1 MTKFSAKF
9 LMFGNIFY
17 EKQDIGFCKQTSF
30 ASLLHNQ
37 LVAEVLHVY
46 NAIRGRQLAFLWIPS
61 HVGIHGNELADTLAK
76 FALHRDVIVDV
87 KLPFRDLR
95 PLVTSYVT
103 GLWRSDWENDSTNKL
118 QRIGASVDSLRPM
131 MKSRREETVLT
142 RLRIGKPRDPCTLV
156 AW

>member
-1 MTKFSAKF
+1 
-9 LMFGNIFY
+9 MFVVFEEYDTIR
-17 EKQDIGFCKQTSF
+17 
-30 ASLLHNQ
+30 
-37 LVAEVLHVY
+37 Y
-46 NAIRGRQLAFLWIPS
+46 NAIRGRQLTFLWIPS

-118 QRIGASVDSLRPM
+118 QQIGSSVDSPDL
-131 MKSRREETVLT
+131 
-142 RLRIGKPRDPCTLV
+142 
-156 AW
+156 